1 MSNLY
6 LVDKIYGQNGLKI
19 AQSDPDAKVVLI
31 QDGVYLD
38 ASALAA
44 KGAKVYAVAPDV
56 ERRGLSGKLSGSVE
70 IIDYDQLVDLIVAN
84 KVINFA

>member
-6 LVDKIYGQNGLKI
+6 LVDKVYGANGLKV
-19 AQSDPDAKVVLI
+19 AEFDSDTQVVLI

-38 ASALAA
+38 ARALTA

-56 ERRGLSGKLSGSVE
+56 DKRGVAGKLPASVQV
-70 IIDYDQLVDLIVAN
+70 IGYDQLVDLIVAN
-84 KVINFA
+84 KVVNFA